1 VTAARV
7 RSVTVSESGVAAY
20 GMTAVARGHSWA
32 VDEPGETGG
41 KDSGPEPF
49 ELLCGAL
56 GACTAITVRMYAG
69 RKGWPLERIAVTV
82 TYDKPGDRGRFS
94 IAITLRGPLDAAQR
108 ERLLAIAEKCPVH
121 QTLAKGAEIVTR
133 RAA

>member
-1 VTAARV
+1 MTAARV
-7 RSVTVSESGVAAY
+7 RSVTVSDSGVAPY
-20 GMTAVARGHSWA
+20 GMTAVARGHAWA

-94 IAITLRGPLDAAQR
+94 IAITLEGPLDAAQR
-108 ERLLAIAEKCPVH
+108 ERLLAIAGKCPVH
-121 QTLAKGAEIVTR
+121 QTLAKGAEIVTA

>member
-1 VTAARV
+1 MAARV
-7 RSVTVSESGVAAY
+7 RTVTVSDSGVAPY
-20 GMTAVARGHSWA
+20 GMTAVARGHAWA

-82 TYDKPGDRGRFS
+82 TYEKPADTARFS
-94 IAITLRGPLDAAQR
+94 IAITLEGPLDAAQR

-121 QTLAKGAEIVTR
+121 QTLVKGSEVVTMRAE
-133 RAA
+133 

>member
-1 VTAARV
+1 MAAKTR
-7 RSVTVSESGVAAY
+7 RVTVSDSGVAPY
-20 GMTAVARGHSWA
+20 GMTAVARGHRWA

-49 ELLCGAL
+49 ELLCAAL

-82 TYDKPGDRGRFS
+82 TYEKPADTARFA
-94 IAITLRGPLDAAQR
+94 IAITLEGPLDAAQR
-108 ERLLAIAEKCPVH
+108 ERLLAIAGKCPVH
-121 QTLAKGAEIVTR
+121 QTLARGAEIVTLTEG
-133 RAA
+133 

>member
-1 VTAARV
+1 MAARV
-7 RSVTVSESGVAAY
+7 RTVTVSDSGVAPY
-20 GMTAVARGHSWA
+20 GMTAVARGHAWA

-82 TYDKPGDRGRFS
+82 SYEKPADRGRFS
-94 IAITLRGPLDAAQR
+94 IAIALEGPLDAAQR
-108 ERLLAIAEKCPVH
+108 DRLMAIAGKCPVH
-121 QTLAKGAEIVTR
+121 QTLAQGAEIVTTP
-133 RAA
+133 AA

>member
-1 VTAARV
+1 MAARV
-7 RSVTVSESGVAAY
+7 RTVAVSDSGVAPY
-20 GMTAVARGHSWA
+20 GMTATARGHVWA

-69 RKGWPLERIAVTV
+69 RKGWKLERIAVAV
-82 TYDKPGDRGRFS
+82 TYEKPADTARFS
-94 IAITLRGPLDAAQR
+94 IAITLEGPLDAAQR
-108 ERLLAIAEKCPVH
+108 ERLLAIAGKCPVH
-121 QTLAKGAEIVTR
+121 QTLARGSEIVT
-133 RAA
+133 ALAE

>member
-1 VTAARV
+1 MAAKTRTA
-7 RSVTVSESGVAAY
+7 TVSDSGIAPY

-69 RKGWPLERIAVTV
+69 RKAWPLERIAVTV
-82 TYDKPGDRGRFS
+82 TYEKPADTARFS
-94 IAITLRGPLDAAQR
+94 ISITLEGPLDQAQR
-108 ERLLAIAEKCPVH
+108 ERLLAIAGKCPVH
-121 QTLAKGAEIVTR
+121 QTLAKGAEIVTAP
-133 RAA
+133 AA